1 MYLKVDDSLSMATP
15 LTTLTD
21 QHKLSAKPN
30 TCFVARQQIVTANE
44 RVFGYELLFRDG
56 IEDRF
61 HPVDPEAA
69 SRSMLDSSMLMG
81 LDMLCDGKRGFINCT
96 REILLKDYI
105 TLLPS
110 TQTVVEIIDSVPADD
125 LVIAACQRLKEAGYL
140 IALDNFVMNDP
151 REPLTIF
158 ADIIKVDV
166 RRTPPEECAALV
178 KAYGPW
184 RSRMLAEKVE
194 TAEKFVVAK
203 KAGFLYFQGYFFR
216 KPEILEARKIPA
228 NRAGYLRMLQITQES
243 DLDSQE
249 LEKIIKGEASICYR
263 LLRYLNSDA
272 FGFATEIHS
281 VKQALAM
288 MGEREVRRW
297 IRLVATLAPEQHQS
311 TDLVFSALVRARVCE
326 LLSPKLSLGESD
338 LFLLG
343 LLSRMDA
350 ILETPMS
357 RVLENIPIDQEIKA
371 ALLGGTGRLR
381 TLCQLVLS
389 LEAKDSQQ
397 IRELATELL
406 LSETDVRTA
415 YKEGDEWASK
425 VTAE

>member
-1 MYLKVDDSLSMATP
+1 MASP
-15 LTTLTD
+15 LVALTEKR
-21 QHKLSAKPN
+21 KLSAKPH
-30 TCFVARQQIVTANE
+30 TCFVARQPIFTANE

-56 IEDRF
+56 VEDRF
-61 HPVDPEAA
+61 HPLDPEAA

-140 IALDNFVMNDP
+140 IALDNFTMNDP

-178 KAYGPW
+178 KLYGPW
-184 RSRMLAEKVE
+184 KSRMLAEKVE
-194 TAEKFVVAK
+194 TAEKLAAAK
-203 KAGFLYFQGYFFR
+203 KAGFLYFQGYFFS

-249 LEKIIKGEASICYR
+249 LENIIKGEASICYR

-297 IRLVATLAPEQHQS
+297 IRLVTTLAPEQHQS
-311 TDLVFSALVRARVCE
+311 TDLVFSALARARVCE

-350 ILETPMS
+350 ILETPMA
-357 RVLENIPIDQEIKA
+357 RVLENIPIDQELKA
-371 ALLGGTGRLR
+371 ALLGGAGRLR
-381 TLCQLVLS
+381 TPYQLMLAV
-389 LEAKDSQQ
+389 EAKDSKRV
-397 IRELATELL
+397 RELATALS
-406 LSETDVRTA
+406 LSESDVATA
-415 YKEGDEWASK
+415 YKEAEDWARK